1 LITSREATAIQ
12 AEFLEQQH
20 VGCGQRAHASASRG
34 EPEQVSG
41 EAAPRPWIAVSTAAI
56 LGHFKPIQKI

>member
-1 LITSREATAIQ
+1 LITSREAAAIQ
-12 AEFLEQQH
+12 AEVLEQQH

-34 EPEQVSG
+34 EPELVNG
-41 EAAPRPWIAVSTAAI
+41 EAAARVQIAVSTSAM